1 MEFAVLRYE
10 KTEIHWHCR
19 LSCAFVKSCQPT
31 SPGVSDGVCARTNA
45 WCQSLHLEGAINKD
59 DLENWCL
66 KSCRQSRQMFL
77 VCCIFGSCYVRLKH
91 RVYCALFS
99 VLHHV
104 TSFSHVQIKSVHCL
118 VTNQF
123 SFISHAEAQPGS
135 ARIVMTNNFSPSN
148 AWYEKQHNHFTIF
161 FIFSYFSVYYKCGC
175 LQ

>member
-1 MEFAVLRYE
+1 MKFISGNLFFIKKLSWYYKNELWILLYFF
-10 KTEIHWHCR
+10 KTFYKTWNLLGWSEIFISFNFHIY
-19 LSCAFVKSCQPT
+19 
-31 SPGVSDGVCARTNA
+31 N
-45 WCQSLHLEGAINKD
+45 
-59 DLENWCL
+59 
-66 KSCRQSRQMFL
+66 
-77 VCCIFGSCYVRLKH
+77 IFFIFYPIWPYYNCSVRLQH
-91 RVYCALFS
+91 GISCALFS
-99 VLHHV
+99 LLHHF
-104 TSFSHVQIKSVHCL
+104 TSLSHVQIKSVHCL

>member
-1 MEFAVLRYE
+1 MNYGFCYIFSRLLGWN
-10 KTEIHWHCR
+10 EIFISFNFHIYNIFFIFYPIWPYYNCSVR
-19 LSCAFVKSCQPT
+19 LQH
-31 SPGVSDGVCARTNA
+31 GVS
-45 WCQSLHLEGAINKD
+45 
-59 DLENWCL
+59 
-66 KSCRQSRQMFL
+66 
-77 VCCIFGSCYVRLKH
+77 
-91 RVYCALFS
+91 CALFS

-104 TSFSHVQIKSVHCL
+104 TSLSHVQIKSVHCL

-135 ARIVMTNNFSPSN
+135 ARFVMTNNFSPSN